1 MDHPLFV
8 VSDATGETGERVLRA
23 ALVQFPEAEISIE
36 RFGGVRDRSQIEQ
49 IVHLA
54 RERGATIL
62 HTLVSHELRGLI
74 LEECRRNS
82 VDAMD
87 LMGPVLDRLTVALR
101 TRPQE
106 KPGLFEQ
113 LREARMRAIEAVD
126 FAFRH
131 DDGQHT
137 RDYDRAEII
146 LVGVSRTMKTPLCL
160 YLAHR
165 GWFAAN
171 LPIVPGV
178 ELPSVIDGVPKHRV
192 FGLVMRPAR
201 LLELRTARAR
211 YLRMGGDYADLP
223 RIRDEMRHAELL
235 FRERGWHIMD
245 VTGKSVEEIAR
256 SMIDLRQ
263 LSGRDASGGRPPL
276 A

>member
-1 MDHPLFV
+1 MDHSLFV

-23 ALVQFPEAEISIE
+23 ALVQFPETEVVIE
-36 RFGGVRDRSQIEQ
+36 RFGGIRDRTQVEE
-49 IVHLA
+49 IVRQA
-54 RERGATIL
+54 RERGATVV
-62 HTLVSHELRGLI
+62 HTLVSHELRRQMLSA
-74 LEECRRNS
+74 CRRSS

-87 LMGPVLDRLTVALR
+87 LMGPVLDRLTVALQ
-101 TRPQE
+101 TRPRE

-131 DDGQHT
+131 DDGQHAG
-137 RDYDRAEII
+137 DYERAEIV

-171 LPIVPGV
+171 LPVVPGV
-178 ELPSVIDGVPKHRV
+178 ELPSAIDGVPRHRV

-223 RIRDEMRHAELL
+223 CIRDEMRHAERL
-235 FRERGWHIMD
+235 FRERGWHVVD
-245 VTGKSVEEIAR
+245 VTGKSVEEISR
-256 SMIDLRQ
+256 SIIDLRQ
-263 LSGRDASGGRPPL
+263 VEGREGSGGRPPVD
-276 A
+276 